1 MPRGQLE
8 PMWLAGVS
16 VGLPVWSYRKQN
28 RAVAENRARADA
40 SAGGAKAIEQILRLR
55 VAERRSAYEAV
66 VETARLF
73 REGLLVQSRAT
84 AESTLAQYRVGKVTF
99 ASVLEAN
106 AGYIGDEEGFLAAV
120 ADAQRIAIG
129 AAEVS
134 LDPIGVP
141 GAGGAMATGGI
152 PGAGASGGGVASAA
166 PGAPAAAA
174 ASASGSM
181 TSGM

>member
-28 RAVAENRARADA
+28 RAVAESRARADA
-40 SAGGAKAIEQILRLR
+40 SAGGAEAIEQILRLR

-106 AGYIGDEEGFLAAV
+106 AGYIGDEEGFLARRRRRA
-120 ADAQRIAIG
+120 ADRHRRRGGEPRSDRRPWRGRGDGHGRDTRGGRLRRRGGERG
-129 AAEVS
+129 AR
-134 LDPIGVP
+134 
-141 GAGGAMATGGI
+141 GAGR
-152 PGAGASGGGVASAA
+152 GGGL
-166 PGAPAAAA
+166 GFRDR
-174 ASASGSM
+174 
-181 TSGM
+181 